1 MLRIFFSRRWWWTTL
16 LVIAVVGVALRL
28 AFWQVQRFG
37 RRQALNADLAR
48 HMEESPLTLETD
60 LSGLGDLTGLGLLY
74 RSVIVRGQY
83 DYSQEIAVIDIIRQ
97 NQQGAHLIT
106 PLIVEG
112 SDRAVLVDRGWIPYT
127 DAAPGNWSK
136 YAEPGVVEV
145 RGMIWLSDNGLR
157 ANAQSMADSRWWFR
171 ADVEQIQTMVS
182 YPLLPFYIR
191 QSPAPDFAGPP
202 YRDEPEVDL
211 TANRHVT
218 YIIFWSSLA
227 AMLGIGYVGFV
238 RSMSLSS
245 SSAERSPRL
254 VTRKAEGL
262 R

>member
-1 MLRIFFSRRWWWTTL
+1 MFRLFFSRRWWWTTL

-37 RRQALNADLAR
+37 RRQALNAELAH
-48 HMEESPLTLETD
+48 HMEEPPLTLGAD
-60 LSGLGDLTGLGLLY
+60 LDNPGEPLDLLY
-74 RSVIVRGQY
+74 RPVIVRGRY

-112 SDRAVLVDRGWIPYT
+112 SDRAVLVDRGWIPYA
-127 DAAPGNWSK
+127 DAAPDQWPK

-145 RGMIWLSDNGLR
+145 KGMIWLSDNGLR
-157 ANAQSMADSRWWFR
+157 ASAQSLADSRWWFR
-171 ADVEQIQTMVS
+171 ADVEQIQAVVS

-211 TANRHVT
+211 TANRHLT

-227 AMLGIGYVGFV
+227 AMLGIGYVSFV
-238 RSMSLSS
+238 RSMSRSP

-254 VTRKAEGL
+254 VTRKAES
-262 R
+262 

>member
-1 MLRIFFSRRWWWTTL
+1 MLRLFFSRRWWRTTL

-48 HMEESPLTLETD
+48 QLEEPPFALGADLDHLGEPLD
-60 LSGLGDLTGLGLLY
+60 LLY
-74 RSVIVRGQY
+74 RSVVVRGHY
-83 DYSQEIAVIDIIRQ
+83 DHSQEIAVIDIIRQ

-112 SDRAVLVDRGWIPYT
+112 SDRAVLVDRGWIPYA

-145 RGMIWLSDNGLR
+145 RGMIWISDNGLR
-157 ANAQSMADSRWWFR
+157 ASAQSMADSRWWFR
-171 ADVEQIQTMVS
+171 TDVEQIQAMVS
-182 YPLLPFYIR
+182 HSLLPFYIR
-191 QSPAPDFAGPP
+191 QSPAPGHAGLP
-202 YRDEPEVDL
+202 YRDEPEIDL
-211 TANRHVT
+211 TANRHLT

-227 AMLGIGYVGFV
+227 TMLGIGYARFV
-238 RSMSLSS
+238 RSMSLSA
-245 SSAERSPRL
+245 SSAERATRL